1 MKGEPTDESD
11 KVVVR
16 SSRGATISQIKW
28 HMKPTTEQNP
38 KNVILCC
45 GTNDING
52 VVELLN
58 IAEVIVQLA
67 KSIKKN
73 CSSNVT
79 ASGVVYRYV
88 MSIQKVRSVNCL
100 LQIYCRNM
108 DIRFVGHDNI
118 NPDSKHLN
126 SSCLH
131 LNHLDM
137 SILSANFLNVLNSLD
152 SEQ

>member
-1 MKGEPTDESD
+1 MRQYSKKISRKKDVKDKKFRQSRDVTIILGESIIKDVKGEPTDESD
-11 KVVVR
+11 KAVVR

-67 KSIKKN
+67 KSIKK
-73 CSSNVT
+73 
-79 ASGVVYRYV
+79 
-88 MSIQKVRSVNCL
+88 K
-100 LQIYCRNM
+100 LQ
-108 DIRFVGHDNI
+108 
-118 NPDSKHLN
+118 
-126 SSCLH
+126 
-131 LNHLDM
+131 
-137 SILSANFLNVLNSLD
+137 
-152 SEQ
+152 Q